1 MEWYE
6 ELDFDENPFE
16 MDSKFIGNEET
27 LEELF
32 YTIMSGNIL
41 IVEGQK
47 GEGKTRLM
55 KEVIRK
61 FGGKGK
67 IAYIDCKS
75 LDRELNVE
83 GLILKKKGWFRKNP
97 KNMILLLDNV
107 NHITEKNMER
117 IKYYFDQ
124 NYIRAAILATDDK
137 ENLNLSPS
145 LKQRVWKHITM
156 HPLTDYEAVQV
167 IREKLGSDT
176 MSDRIIK
183 EVFKESEKNM
193 KKFMENTEL
202 VCRAY
207 IENKEIKEEDV
218 KRILESGK
226 KWTHYGLGN

>member
-6 ELDFDENPFE
+6 ELDFDENPFN

-32 YTIMSGNIL
+32 YTIMSGNIV
-41 IVEGQK
+41 IIEGK
-47 GEGKTRLM
+47 SGSGKTRLM
-55 KEVIRK
+55 KEVIKK

-67 IAYIDCKS
+67 IAYIDCKTI
-75 LDRELNVE
+75 DTELNIE
-83 GLILKKKGWFRKNP
+83 SIIQKKKGWFRKNP

-124 NYIRAAILATDDK
+124 NYIRAAILATEDQ
-137 ENLNLSPS
+137 ENLTLSPS
-145 LKQRVWKHITM
+145 LKQRIWKYISISS
-156 HPLTDYEAVQV
+156 LTDYEAVQV

-176 MSDRIIK
+176 LSDRMIK
-183 EVFKESEKNM
+183 EVYKESGKNM
-193 KKFMENTEL
+193 KKFMENSEL

-226 KWTHYGLGN
+226 K